1 MRLADA
7 RIGYAGYSADFSQ
20 PGDRRRFSAYAQM
33 RGLVYERAAIER
45 DYDLVVVTHGGDLP
59 GWTARK
65 QREGQRLKFVFELI
79 DTYFAD
85 TSLPRRLLKG
95 AARYALGIDSRP
107 SPDFLKTLIHACEG
121 ADSVICSTIEQ
132 QETIRRY
139 NPNVHV
145 SFDWF
150 GGDLRSVKRDY
161 RRAGKL
167 RIVWEGQSTTL
178 SNLRVIREVLNELKE
193 LVELHVIT
201 DRVTY
206 RHLGRFAPYPSMDT
220 LRGFECPIF
229 FHEWRKETFC
239 AHIAAADVA
248 VIPIEEA
255 NPVFRGKPENKLIL
269 FWQLGLPV
277 LTTATPAYTRTMA
290 RAGLDMACT
299 TLADWKGKLDK
310 LILARGQTLESL
322 GEKCK
327 TFASEAYS
335 AEQFQSRFDAAFKS
349 VGFDPAIAR

>member
-1 MRLADA
+1 MKLADA
-7 RIGYAGYSADFSQ
+7 RIGYAGYSADFTH
-20 PGDRRRFSAYAQM
+20 PGDRRRFSAYAEM

-45 DYDLVVVTHGGDLP
+45 KYDLVVVTHNGDLP

-79 DTYFAD
+79 DSYFAD

-95 AARYALGIDSRP
+95 SARYVLGIDSRP
-107 SPDFLKTLIHACEG
+107 SPDFLKTLIHACEA

-132 QETIRRY
+132 QEMIRRY
-139 NPNVHV
+139 NPNVHL

-161 RRAGKL
+161 RRAEKL

-178 SNLRVIREVLNELKE
+178 SNLRVIREILNELKDV
-193 LVELHVIT
+193 VELHVIT
-201 DRVTY
+201 DLVTY
-206 RHLGRFAPYPSMDT
+206 RHFGRFAPYPSMDT

-248 VIPIEEA
+248 VIPIEKA
-255 NPVFRGKPENKLIL
+255 NALFRGKPENKLIL
-269 FWQLGLPV
+269 LWQLGLPV
-277 LTTATPAYTRTMA
+277 LTTATPAYSRTMA
-290 RAGLDMACT
+290 RAGLAMACT
-299 TLADWKGKLDK
+299 TLADWKLKLDE
-310 LILARGQTLESL
+310 LSLARGSTLEFL
-322 GEKCK
+322 GKKCQR
-327 TFASEAYS
+327 FACDAYS
-335 AEQFQSRFDAAFKS
+335 AEQFQSQFDAAFKS
-349 VGFDPAIAR
+349 AGFDPAIAR